1 MSETWAIGDCGALK
15 WRNDLFGWWWGGDSV
30 KISFFMDARK
40 FSGELPSRN
49 LTQQSWSCTRAILQ
63 HMELILHVCRLQ
75 IFFFRVTLLVW
86 IMVIQIYMTVKKYRK
101 RFAIYIYTILY
112 ILYIHIH
119 ILYYTLYAI
128 FLPTFNIIIRN
139 NTE

>member
-1 MSETWAIGDCGALK
+1 
-15 WRNDLFGWWWGGDSV
+15 
-30 KISFFMDARK
+30 
-40 FSGELPSRN
+40 
-49 LTQQSWSCTRAILQ
+49 
-63 HMELILHVCRLQ
+63 
-75 IFFFRVTLLVW
+75 
-86 IMVIQIYMTVKKYRK
+86 MVIQIYMTVKKYRK

-128 FLPTFNIIIRN
+128 FMTTFNIIIRN